1 MRNIAFRNSIL
12 LQLNKLLRVP
22 NDNPQLSLAQFEA
35 FSKQVPLLYFIL
47 VTNMGALSWTHRLV
61 APAWLVVVLPSIFAG
76 ICFLRTI
83 GWAVSRRKAV
93 TPQQAYRRL
102 RVTNI
107 LAGPIALFC
116 TVWSLAL
123 LPYGNA
129 YQQGHVAFFMAIT
142 VIGIIFCLMHLRSAA
157 LIVAVI
163 VNVPFLVSMMILG
176 EPTFIATGINVVLVT
191 IAMIAILVTHY
202 RDFRQLNEQR
212 QVLLSQQEAL
222 HEQNRAMQALSDDN
236 FRLANLDSLTL
247 LANRR
252 SFFHSLEKAFG
263 RASTMQQ
270 KMAVGVIDLDGFK
283 PINDMYGHAAGDK
296 VLVEVGQRLTK
307 IAGDGV
313 TIYRLGGDE
322 FGILITSDCEE
333 AGLLAIGQS
342 MCDVI
347 AGPINVGTGV
357 VQVTGSLGIA
367 IYPDVGANGQD
378 LYERA
383 DYALYT
389 AKRFQRAG
397 TVIFNS
403 TQAESLDRQ
412 KRVEEV
418 LLAADLETELSM
430 AFQPIFDVATNQP
443 VGFEALARWT
453 SPVLGTVS
461 PGEFIPIAEH
471 NGRISLITRKL
482 LGLALE
488 EARAWPQPIY
498 LSFNL
503 SPHDIATPENILR
516 IVAIVERSGF
526 DPRRINFEIT
536 ETAVIRDLE
545 QAASALKLLQR
556 LGCGVS
562 LDDFGTGYASLN
574 HVHRLPLSKIKIDGC
589 FVTEVDQRP
598 ASAQII
604 RSMLSLCSELGLG
617 TIVEGVETEQELG
630 LLKSIGVQYVQGFH
644 FSKPLSPEA
653 ARDLLE
659 PGRLSSDQQETKT
672 TAAV

>member
-1 MRNIAFRNSIL
+1 MQNDVSPKGIL
-12 LQLNKLLRVP
+12 QHLVALLRVP
-22 NDNPQLSLAQFEA
+22 NDNPVLSLAQFEA

-47 VTNMGALSWTHRLV
+47 MTNMGALSWTHRLV
-61 APAWLVVVLPSIFAG
+61 APVSLVLVIPAVFSLLFI
-76 ICFLRTI
+76 IRTL
-83 GWAVSRRKAV
+83 GWVRNRHNKV
-93 TPQQAYRRL
+93 TPDEAYRRL
-102 RVTNI
+102 RTTNI
-107 LAGPIALFC
+107 IAGPIALVC
-116 TVWSLAL
+116 TAWSLSL
-123 LPYGNA
+123 LPYGDP
-129 YQQGHVAFFMAIT
+129 YQRAHVAFFMAIT

-157 LIVAVI
+157 LIVAVV
-163 VNVPFLVSMMILG
+163 VNVPFLVGMVILG

-212 QVLLSQQEAL
+212 QVLMAQQEAL

-252 SFFHSLEKAFG
+252 SFFHNLETSFAKASATG
-263 RASTMQQ
+263 TR
-270 KMAVGVIDLDGFK
+270 MAVGVIDLDGFK

-296 VLVEVGQRLTK
+296 VLVEVGQRLSALAK
-307 IAGDGV
+307 DGMTV
-313 TIYRLGGDE
+313 YRLGGDE
-322 FGILITSDCEE
+322 FGILHYGECDSDD
-333 AGLLAIGQS
+333 LMLVGQS
-342 MCDVI
+342 LCDVI
-347 AGPINVGTGV
+347 ADPINVGSGV

-367 IYPDVGANGQD
+367 IYPDVGSSGQD

-383 DYALYT
+383 DYALYA

-397 TVIFNS
+397 VVIFNS
-403 TQAESLDRQ
+403 DQAESLDRQ

-418 LLAADLETELSM
+418 LLAADLKTELSM
-430 AFQPIFDVATNQP
+430 AFQPIFEVTSGRP

-453 SPVLGTVS
+453 SPVLGSVS
-461 PGEFIPIAEH
+461 PAEFIPIAEH

-482 LGLALE
+482 LGLALDQ
-488 EARAWPQPIY
+488 ARSWPNPIY

-503 SPHDIATPENILR
+503 SAHDIATPESILR
-516 IVAIVERSGF
+516 IVAIVEKSGF

-574 HVHRLPLSKIKIDGC
+574 HVHRLPLSRIKIDGC
-589 FVTEVDQRP
+589 FVTDVDQRP

-604 RSMLSLCSELGLG
+604 RSMLSLCGELGLG

-653 ARDLLE
+653 ARELLAA
-659 PGRLSSDQQETKT
+659 GSGLDRETL
-672 TAAV
+672 AG